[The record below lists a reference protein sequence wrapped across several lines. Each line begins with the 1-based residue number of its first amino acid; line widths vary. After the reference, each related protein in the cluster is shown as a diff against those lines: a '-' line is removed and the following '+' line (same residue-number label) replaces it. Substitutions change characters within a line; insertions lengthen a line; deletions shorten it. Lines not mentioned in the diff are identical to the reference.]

1 MDTATAVMASMV
13 SNSRASRLLVAA
25 IALVAG
31 SAWADM
37 TFTPTFS
44 AMERYSDN
52 VSLVSTGRESS
63 FITEIRPGF
72 KLSSKGGRGEYS
84 VDYSLQ
90 SLLYSHDS
98 KENALNNQ
106 LAATLRTEILE
117 DHFFLDGSANI
128 SQVNTDLTKSTGTGN
143 FNTTGNLS
151 ETKTVSLTPS
161 WKSRFGDKAKLDAR
175 WMVSYSDSDNA
186 AISGAS
192 ASNLSVTLSSGP
204 HFQRTPWG
212 LNFQQQNSDGDANAS
227 HFSSLSGNIGYA
239 VTPKVTLN
247 LTVGRDSNNGTT
259 NAYSQTSG
267 SFWSVGGSW
276 NPSPRTS
283 LGANVGKRYNGD
295 SYGLS
300 FNHRTR
306 QTVWDLRYNEQV
318 TDTFAQILQAIAY
331 DVYLC
336 DNLLIFVPSGS
347 GSPDPAVCLPLIFNL
362 PVLTSQLQSGFT
374 LNKTLSGTVSYKTG
388 KSTFA
393 LNLSRTQI
401 DLLATATNDETRA
414 VTGSWNYKLT
424 PRMTS
429 TLSLSSTSAQA
440 AGSKSDDWSMA
451 WSLSRQLAKQATG
464 TLEARRVKRSD
475 DSTNGGYSENSV
487 SARLSMSF

>member
-1 MDTATAVMASMV
+1 
-13 SNSRASRLLVAA
+13 
-25 IALVAG
+25 
-31 SAWADM
+31 M

>member
-1 MDTATAVMASMV
+1 MV

-25 IALVAG
+25 IALVTG

>member
-1 MDTATAVMASMV
+1 MV
-13 SNSRASRLLVAA
+13 SNSRASRLLVAV

-52 VSLVSTGRESS
+52 VSLVTTGRESS

-72 KLSSKGGRGEYS
+72 KISSKGGRGEYS

>member
-1 MDTATAVMASMV
+1 MV

-25 IALVAG
+25 IALVTG

-106 LAATLRTEILE
+106 LAATLKTEILE
-117 DHFFLDGSANI
+117 DHFFLDSSANI

>member
-1 MDTATAVMASMV
+1 MV

-25 IALVAG
+25 IALVTG

-52 VSLVSTGRESS
+52 VSLVTTGRESS

-72 KLSSKGGRGEYS
+72 KISSKGGRGEYS
-84 VDYSLQ
+84 IDYSLQ

-106 LAATLRTEILE
+106 LAATLKTEILE

>member
-1 MDTATAVMASMV
+1 MV

-52 VSLVSTGRESS
+52 VSLVTTGRESS

-72 KLSSKGGRGEYS
+72 KISSKGGRGEYS

-106 LAATLRTEILE
+106 LAATLKTEILE
-117 DHFFLDGSANI
+117 DHFFLDSSANI

-429 TLSLSSTSAQA
+429 TLSLSSTSVQA

>member
-1 MDTATAVMASMV
+1 MV

-52 VSLVSTGRESS
+52 VSLVTTGRESS

>member
-1 MDTATAVMASMV
+1 
-13 SNSRASRLLVAA
+13 
-25 IALVAG
+25 
-31 SAWADM
+31 M

-106 LAATLRTEILE
+106 LAATLKTEILE
-117 DHFFLDGSANI
+117 DHFFLDSSANI

>member
-1 MDTATAVMASMV
+1 MV

-25 IALVAG
+25 IALVTG

-52 VSLVSTGRESS
+52 VSLVTTGRESS

-117 DHFFLDGSANI
+117 DHFFLDSSANI